1 MIRKFLIIYL
11 LISTF
16 ASANEIRWIQVETL
30 PSIIRAEES
39 TKQFSKVLSEK
50 INIFSID
57 DGWYA
62 VSLGPYN
69 AEQAFEVLNTKLAT
83 GLISPDSF
91 VTDGANYG
99 GKIWT
104 TGSFVMEDL
113 EKLSNNE
120 SAEYNQNY
128 EFDLNDNQLLA
139 SESNNLTFSNL
150 EQLGSLERAKF
161 FDSQL
166 SGFYKKAVQAAL
178 FSEGVYDSAIDG
190 QYGPGTRRAIA
201 DWQIDNNFEATGYM
215 SIPQQSKLIKGY
227 LEPLFETGIRT
238 ERNILA
244 GIKIPLPTDFRKPT
258 EISPPFVTYE
268 ATSSSKIKIFLI
280 SQHGDEY
287 DFKILFKAMEDLE
300 IIPIDAKRVLLR
312 NSFEFSGKNN
322 EFESFFTA
330 VSANNK
336 VKGFGIVWPSEEDFT
351 AKRLLV
357 KMRLE
362 FESIPGALSKKIG
375 SNDDQNL
382 TERLGFKLRRPQY
395 SRSGL
400 FIDNEAKVITQLSGL
415 SACSRLT
422 VNGVYDYGIFLE
434 NNDLDVAILIP
445 KKVLKPLGIIQYTST
460 KPTIG
465 EKISLV
471 SFPYQGKLKRPT
483 LTEGIFKEMVDLTG
497 NKNKFRFSLHVQPG
511 DSGGG
516 IFDSSGNFI
525 GLHLDYINEKKNSDA
540 QIAIKAQAINNFLL
554 ELNASEL
561 KRSYRTEPLDLGK
574 IESMANKVTALVSCW
589 DKE

>member
-1 MIRKFLIIYL
+1 MIKKIFIIYL

-16 ASANEIRWIQVETL
+16 ASANDSRWVQVETL

-39 TKQFSKVLSEK
+39 TKQFSKILSEK
-50 INIFSID
+50 INIFSLD

-69 AEQAFEVLNTKLAT
+69 AEQAFEVLNTKLET
-83 GLISPDSF
+83 RLISPDSF
-91 VTDGANYG
+91 ITDGANYG
-99 GKIWT
+99 RKIWT
-104 TGSFVMEDL
+104 TGSFAMEDL
-113 EKLSNNE
+113 ENLSNNE
-120 SAEYNQNY
+120 SAEYDQNY
-128 EFDLNDNQLLA
+128 EFDLNSSQLLT
-139 SESNNLTFSNL
+139 SESKDLVFSNL
-150 EQLGSLERAKF
+150 EELESLERAKF

-166 SGFYKKAVQAAL
+166 SDFYKKAVQAAL
-178 FSEGVYDSAIDG
+178 VSEGFYDSVIDG
-190 QYGPGTRRAIA
+190 QYGPGTRKAITE
-201 DWQIDNNFEATGYM
+201 WQIDNNFEATGYM
-215 SIPQQSKLIKGY
+215 TIPQQSKLIKGY
-227 LEPLFETGIRT
+227 LEPLFENGLRT

-244 GIKIPLPTDFRKPT
+244 GIKIPLPTSFIKPT
-258 EISPPFVTYE
+258 EISPPFITYE

-287 DFKILFKAMEDLE
+287 DLKILFKAMEDLE
-300 IIPIDAKRVLLR
+300 IIPIEAKRVLLK

-322 EFESFFTA
+322 EFESYFTA
-330 VSANNK
+330 VSTNDH
-336 VKGFGIVWPSEEDFT
+336 VKGFGIVWPVEEDST

-362 FESIPGALSKKIG
+362 FESIPGALRKEIG
-375 SNDDQNL
+375 SNEDQNL
-382 TERLGFKLRRPQY
+382 TERLGFKIRRPKY

-400 FIDNEAKVITQLSGL
+400 FIDNEAKIITQSSGL
-415 SACSRLT
+415 SECSRLT
-422 VNGVYDYGIFLE
+422 VNGIYDYSIFLE

-445 KKVLKPLGIIQYTST
+445 KKVLKPLSIIQYSST
-460 KPTIG
+460 KPRVG

-483 LTEGIFKEMVDLTG
+483 LREGVFKETVDLKG
-497 NKNKFRFSLHVQPG
+497 NKNKFRFSLPVQPG

-525 GLHLDYINEKKNSDA
+525 GLHLADINREKNSDA

-554 ELNASEL
+554 ELNASKL
-561 KRSYRTEPLDLGK
+561 ARSYRMEPLDLGK
-574 IESMANKVTALVSCW
+574 IESIANKVTALVSCW
-589 DKE
+589 EK